1 MASSLKEFSDQLA
14 AVVERAGASVVTVSA
29 RPGKAASG
37 TVWDDGVVV
46 TSSHAIVDEDNITVH
61 DDGGAHPATL
71 LGRDSVS
78 DLAVLKVDGLKARA
92 GKRGEAV
99 RPGNIV
105 LALGRPAE
113 LRASVGNVVSTESR
127 QRSWRGGLDGLV
139 LSDAHLYEGFSGGP
153 LVDADGGLVAVNS
166 WYYGRGSTRSL
177 TVESTDRLVKSL
189 QTHGRVKKPYLGI
202 GTQPVLLSPEAAA
215 KAGQD
220 RGLMVISV
228 ETESPAG
235 KAGVMQGDTLVGIGG
250 VAVAGMRDLFRALQ
264 GLEVDAKS
272 SLRFVRAGAVT
283 DVEVTVGERQASTED

>member
-14 AVVERAGASVVTVSA
+14 AVVESAGASVVTVSA

-46 TSSHAIVDEDNITVH
+46 TSSHAIVDEDNITVR
-61 DDGGAHPATL
+61 DDGGDHPATL
-71 LGRDSVS
+71 LGRDNAS
-78 DLAVLKVDGLKARA
+78 DLAVLKVDGLKAGP
-92 GKRGEAV
+92 GKRGGAV
-99 RPGNIV
+99 HPGNVV
-105 LALGRPAE
+105 LAVGRPSE
-113 LRASVGNVVSTESR
+113 LRASVGNVVSIESR

-153 LVDADGGLVAVNS
+153 LVDADGSVVAVNS

-202 GTQPVLLSPEAAA
+202 GTQPVLLSPEAAG

-228 ETESPAG
+228 ETDSPAG

-250 VAVAGMRDLFRALQ
+250 VAVAGMRDLFRVLQ
-264 GLEVDAKS
+264 SLEVDAKT
-272 SLRFVRAGAVT
+272 SLKVVRAGAVT
-283 DVEVTVGERQASTED
+283 DVEVTVGERQESTED